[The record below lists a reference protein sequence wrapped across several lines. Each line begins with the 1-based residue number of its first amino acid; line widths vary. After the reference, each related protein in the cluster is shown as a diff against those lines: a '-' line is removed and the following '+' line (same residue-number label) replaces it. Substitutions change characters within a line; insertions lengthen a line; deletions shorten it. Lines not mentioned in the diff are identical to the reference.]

1 MTKNMHKEML
11 HRETVRRLQREKRL
25 LTLQKDAL
33 LLLSLGLFAIL
44 GMILI
49 AL

>member
-11 HRETVRRLQREKRL
+11 HREPVRRLQREKRL